1 MFSISKCA
9 SYLSSTIAAQINS
22 ERQLQAPKNV
32 ENKKVTNKNKQNKS
46 KRKLVIYFSSKGY

>member
-1 MFSISKCA
+1 MFSIPKCA

-46 KRKLVIYFSSKGY
+46 KRKLVIYF